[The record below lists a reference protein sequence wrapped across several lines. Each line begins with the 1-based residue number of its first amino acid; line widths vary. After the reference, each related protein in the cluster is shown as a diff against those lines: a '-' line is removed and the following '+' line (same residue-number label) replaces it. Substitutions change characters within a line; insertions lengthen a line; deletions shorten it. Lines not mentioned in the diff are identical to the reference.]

1 MVALV
6 EAQAGQ
12 ITALKTA
19 IESLE
24 ARLALRGALDTVVL
38 EQVREPVE
46 DLLAGLRKLH
56 DTPDHFLA
64 EQTLQRGE
72 QLAVVL
78 EQLLS
83 PPEVAPVSL
92 ARNELQHTNLRELIG
107 KALTL
112 LRGAGTVT
120 IDVPPGLFLT
130 TSPARLVAM
139 VNALVDN
146 ALRHGSEPIDVWAQ
160 STPDGDVEIHVAD
173 RGPGLGGL
181 DPDEFFHG
189 PASMAER
196 ETFGLYLVHRLAN
209 SLGGDVALVDRPG
222 GGAIATLRIPQRRN
236 QDPRD

>member
-12 ITALKTA
+12 IASLKA
-19 IESLE
+19 AVESLQ

-46 DLLAGLRKLH
+46 DLLAGLRTLH
-56 DTPDHFLA
+56 EAPDQFLA
-64 EQTLQRGE
+64 EQTLARGE
-72 QLAVVL
+72 QLAAVL
-78 EQLLS
+78 EQLLA

-92 ARNELQHTNLRELIG
+92 ARNELQHVNLRELIG

-112 LRGAGTVT
+112 LRGAGTVA
-120 IDVPPGLFLT
+120 IDVPPGLSLI

-146 ALRHGSEPIDVWAQ
+146 ALRHGGEPVDVWAQ
-160 STPDGDVEIHVAD
+160 MTPDGDVEVHVAD
-173 RGPGLGGL
+173 RGPGLNGL
-181 DPDEFFHG
+181 DPDEFFEG
-189 PASMAER
+189 PLPTSEQA
-196 ETFGLYLVHRLAN
+196 TFGLYLVHRLVG

-222 GGAIATLRIPQRRN
+222 GGAIATLRIPQRRTA
-236 QDPRD
+236 DPRD